1 MSTSIVLPSEISSSI
16 AKTAVNA
23 RSRFYMNAFLY
34 SKLRYRSLQGSEVE
48 EAKGHQMVMLKDE
61 SDLDSDMNIC
71 IVSRRL
77 AEFLITN
84 PHTLVLV

>member
-1 MSTSIVLPSEISSSI
+1 M
-16 AKTAVNA
+16 
-23 RSRFYMNAFLY
+23 
-34 SKLRYRSLQGSEVE
+34 QGSEVE
-48 EAKGHQMVMLKDE
+48 EAKGHKIDGHVKR

-84 PHTLVLV
+84 PQTLVLV

>member
-1 MSTSIVLPSEISSSI
+1 
-16 AKTAVNA
+16 
-23 RSRFYMNAFLY
+23 MNAFLY

-48 EAKGHQMVMLKDE
+48 KAKGHQINGHAKR